1 MTNIEWTDDT
11 WNPIVGCSVV
21 SPGCTNC
28 YAMKM
33 AARLEAMRIEHYRG
47 LTWPSKAGAVWTSK
61 IARAPEHILTKPLR
75 WKNPRKIFVNSMG
88 DLFHESVPDE
98 WIDCVFAVTALCPR
112 HIFQVPSKR
121 MGRVRRYFEKLARD
135 DKCLDGLGRWHAEA
149 APHLEGVK
157 DEQWEQALSR
167 DMPLSNVWLG
177 ASVEDQPRADE
188 RREHLQ
194 ALAAMGWTTFVSYEP
209 ALGPVDWTGWEWLS
223 WLISG
228 GETGPK
234 ARPSHPGWHRAARDF
249 CAAHGIAYFFKKHG
263 VYTATPVET
272 LIGKHEPLSLWHYR
286 NGVYAA
292 AGADGYSVEF
302 LHRVGAKRAGRQL
315 DGRIWEQMPSALQKR
330 AAA

>member
-98 WIDCVFAVTALCPR
+98 WIDCVFAVMALCPR

-121 MGRVRRYFEKLARD
+121 MGRVQRYFEKLARD

-157 DEQWEQALSR
+157 DEQWEQALSC
-167 DMPLSNVWLG
+167 DVPLPNVWLG

-194 ALAAMGWTTFVSYEP
+194 ALAAMGWTTFVSYQR
-209 ALGPVDWTGWEWLS
+209 
-223 WLISG
+223 
-228 GETGPK
+228 TGPGGLDRLGVAILADIRGRNWTQSTSVASGLAPRREGLLRGSRHCVFLQETWSIHSH
-234 ARPSHPGWHRAARDF
+234 ARGDAHWKTRAA
-249 CAAHGIAYFFKKHG
+249 IAL
-263 VYTATPVET
+263 A
-272 LIGKHEPLSLWHYR
+272 LSKRRLRGGWCR
-286 NGVYAA
+286 WIQR
-292 AGADGYSVEF
+292 
-302 LHRVGAKRAGRQL
+302 RVPA
-315 DGRIWEQMPSALQKR
+315 
-330 AAA
+330 